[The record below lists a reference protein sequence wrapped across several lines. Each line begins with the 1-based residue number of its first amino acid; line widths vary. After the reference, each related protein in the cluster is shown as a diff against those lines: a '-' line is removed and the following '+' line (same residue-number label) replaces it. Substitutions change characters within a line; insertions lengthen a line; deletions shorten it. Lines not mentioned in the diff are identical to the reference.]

1 MSEENSGVTCNL
13 QLYKMLTDKSA
24 AKLEVFERLKET
36 FSLWKKVLNQITNE
50 LSSDVCG
57 KNEKIEIS
65 IQDSSDFEVK
75 FKAAGDLLYS
85 YIHSNVFA
93 LDEQHFVQQ
102 HSHFRKNPNN
112 AYFGVLH
119 LYYFLKDSL
128 LYNRMSDNG
137 ILIAR
142 ILVNQ
147 NANFF
152 VEGVKPFGDYERF
165 DEKRVLDETM
175 LKEIAEKAIFYML
188 EIDLTL
194 PPKNHAQLMSVADV
208 QNVRQNM
215 RFQTKQALGFIKR
228 LG

>member
-1 MSEENSGVTCNL
+1 MSEENPAISCNL

-36 FSLWKKVLNQITNE
+36 FSLWKKVINQITNE

-57 KNEKIEIS
+57 DNDKIEIS
-65 IQDSSDFEVK
+65 FQDSSEFEVK

-93 LDEQHFVQQ
+93 LEEQHYVQQ
-102 HSHFRKNPNN
+102 HSHFRKNPND
-112 AYFGVLH
+112 AYFGTLNM
-119 LYYFLKDSL
+119 YYFLKDSL
-128 LYNRMSDNG
+128 LHNRLNDNG

-142 ILVNQ
+142 ILINQ
-147 NANFF
+147 KGNFF
-152 VEGVKPFGDYERF
+152 VEGVKPFGEYERF
-165 DEKRVLDETM
+165 DEKRILDEEI

-194 PPKNHAQLMSVADV
+194 PPKAHSQLMSVADI
-208 QNVRQNM
+208 QNLRQNM
-215 RFQTKQALGFIKR
+215 RFQTKQTLGFIKR